1 MRLWVAITS
10 VMVVWLAA
18 CPQPGLAQT
27 RSVRVTA
34 SEAVVR
40 LKPDPQ
46 SPAITTVKVG
56 TLFTVSG
63 QQGEWYEVLLP
74 ATAESSSPRGYILAE
89 LVEPFAAGPTVPS
102 RLALPGV
109 VSPSPAA
116 ALPADWQARYDRAIE
131 RKRAGRVK
139 ALIGMPSMW
148 AGVALTVYGSIKS
161 SKDEYQ
167 DGPFSALGGAGLG
180 LWAGGLYFMVRGWL
194 EMGAATQE
202 LLLLETERANIQQGP
217 ISRGSFDESGVLQT
231 RLLVSIGPQPAVAVH
246 MSW

>member
-1 MRLWVAITS
+1 MRPWVAITS
-10 VMVVWLAA
+10 VMVVWLAV

-74 ATAESSSPRGYILAE
+74 APAESSSPRGYVLAE
-89 LVEPFAAGPTVPS
+89 LVEPFAGEPTVPS

-109 VSPSPAA
+109 VSPPPAA
-116 ALPADWQARYDRAIE
+116 ALPANWQVRYDRAVE
-131 RKRAGRVK
+131 RKRAGRAK
-139 ALIGMPSMW
+139 ARVGMPSMW
-148 AGVALTVYGSIKS
+148 AGVALTVYASIKS
-161 SKDEYQ
+161 SKDEY
-167 DGPFSALGGAGLG
+167 DDRFSPLMGAGLG
-180 LWAGGLYFMVRGWL
+180 LWGGGLYFYARGWL

-202 LLLLETERANIQQGP
+202 LMRLETERASIQQGP
-217 ISRGSFDESGVLQT
+217 LSRGSFRESGVLQT
-231 RLLVSIGPQPAVAVH
+231 RLSVSIGPRPAAAVH